1 MGLDSPAIK
10 VADTTLF
17 YYKLQLAQMESI
29 ELEFKRYQYKTEMN
43 YSITS
48 MFFCLKYYHVKI
60 MLELSP

>member
-48 MFFCLKYYHVKI
+48 MFFCLKY
-60 MLELSP
+60 